1 MLIPADRVS
10 LRSWLAWYH
19 MLAGGAG
26 MIITLLMAPTLLA
39 KIPEPSRPGMGLVFL
54 AMIGLFA
61 VVAWAGA
68 LLSISSPWGPPA
80 ASLVQLVQLP
90 AIRVGS
96 YLWTFFAGGYV
107 VPYWQVGNGPG
118 YALGVKS
125 SFQLSWGGAVEPT
138 MIGMNVVPLV
148 ILWLLR
154 RKLPSIEA
162 MPVASQDLIVGEA
175 PRVAGS
181 PDLEST
187 IS

>member
-1 MLIPADRVS
+1 MLIPADRVT

-26 MIITLLMAPTLLA
+26 MIVTLFMAPTLLA
-39 KIPEPSRPGMGLVFL
+39 RMPEPSRPAMGLVFL
-54 AMIGLFA
+54 AMIALFA

-68 LLSISSPWGPPA
+68 LLSIGSPWGPSA
-80 ASLVQLVQLP
+80 ATLVQLIQLP

-107 VPYWQVGNGPG
+107 VPYWQIGNGPG
-118 YALGVKS
+118 YALGVKA

-138 MIGMNVVPLV
+138 MIGMNVIPLV

-154 RKLPSIEA
+154 RKLPSIER
-162 MPVASQDLIVGEA
+162 MPAPIQDLIADETA
-175 PRVAGS
+175 RPRL
-181 PDLEST
+181 DST
-187 IS
+187 AT